1 MIILLTLLIIVIS
14 GVTTIPFSIGLM
26 TIFAVLLKRSWLFF
40 LALGLGLF
48 LDLIALRTLG
58 YASLALTI
66 FVFILFLY
74 ERKFETRTA
83 AFVFISSFF
92 GSTFYLMIFG
102 YNNIFLQSLASSLL
116 AVLAFKIIQNSTKSI
131 NQLAD

>member
-14 GVTTIPFSIGLM
+14 GITTIPFSIGLM
-26 TIFAVLLKRSWLFF
+26 AIFAVLLKRSWIFF

-48 LDLIALRTLG
+48 LDSIALRPLG
-58 YASLALTI
+58 YASLVLTI
-66 FVFILFLY
+66 FILILFLY

-102 YNNIFLQSLASSLL
+102 YQTVFLQAFINALFT
-116 AVLAFKIIQNSTKSI
+116 VLAFRLIQNSKGKSQ
-131 NQLAD
+131 NFK

>member
-92 GSTFYLMIFG
+92 GSIFYLMIFG

>member
-26 TIFAVLLKRSWLFF
+26 TIFAVLLKRSWIFF

-102 YNNIFLQSLASSLL
+102 YQTVFLQAFINALFT
-116 AVLAFKIIQNSTKSI
+116 VLAFRLIQNSKGKSQ
-131 NQLAD
+131 NFK